1 MGIKLFSCCNSQRC
15 EGPIQPPDPNPCNF
29 SILYTY
35 ESLLVDLCIVMA
47 KYHGCTTFDG
57 KKLMLVK
64 GRKKEIE
71 KMTMLDP
78 HLLGN
83 GHVVVARFEPNDEG
97 IEMIVALLKLM
108 EESAS

>member
-1 MGIKLFSCCNSQRC
+1 MGIKLFSDSPRCCKEIN
-15 EGPIQPPDPNPCNF
+15 PPDPNPCNF
-29 SILYTY
+29 SILYIY
-35 ESLLVDLCIVMA
+35 ESSLVDFCIVMA
-47 KYHGCTTFDG
+47 KYHGCTTFNG

-83 GHVVVARFEPNDEG
+83 GHVVVARFEPDELG
-97 IEMIVALLKLM
+97 MNMARALLKLI
-108 EESAS
+108 EENDK